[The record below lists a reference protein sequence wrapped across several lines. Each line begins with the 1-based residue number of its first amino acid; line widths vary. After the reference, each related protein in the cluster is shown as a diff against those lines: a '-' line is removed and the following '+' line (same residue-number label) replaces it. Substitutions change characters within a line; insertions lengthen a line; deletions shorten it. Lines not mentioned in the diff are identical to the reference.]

1 MDPLKS
7 VRSLEIQTYVRK
19 PLLSLVKGSHL
30 LKAAKESLEEM
41 EGQGVVPA
49 SPHVPHAGGG
59 GGGRAGGG
67 FQVLTLNLT
76 LRLRVKSSGVV
87 QGGSWVG
94 CGGWVVWADPHGR
107 TTQLLQFTQAL

>member
-1 MDPLKS
+1 
-7 VRSLEIQTYVRK
+7 
-19 PLLSLVKGSHL
+19 
-30 LKAAKESLEEM
+30 M
-41 EGQGVVPA
+41 EGQGA
-49 SPHVPHAGGG
+49 SACEPQCFTGWWSGDG
-59 GGGRAGGG
+59 QAGGG

-94 CGGWVVWADPHGR
+94 CGGWVVWADPHGC

>member
-1 MDPLKS
+1 MIMHLCKKTDLQGFH
-7 VRSLEIQTYVRK
+7 RSQD
-19 PLLSLVKGSHL
+19 SQ
-30 LKAAKESLEEM
+30 KERQ
-41 EGQGVVPA
+41 GQGRNA
-49 SPHVPHAGGG
+49 SEPHSSQQGQAGA
-59 GGGRAGGG
+59 GRAGGG
-67 FQVLTLNLT
+67 FWVLTLNLT

>member
-7 VRSLEIQTYVRK
+7 VMSLETQTYVRK
-19 PLLSLVKGSHL
+19 PLLSLVKGFHS
-30 LKAAKESLEEM
+30 LKVAKGSLAEM
-41 EGQGVVPA
+41 EGL
-49 SPHVPHAGGG
+49 GGSEPPCSTGWRG
-59 GGGRAGGG
+59 GDGRAGGG

-87 QGGSWVG
+87 QRGSWVG